1 MNDTRDYKQIW
12 GETLTPRAGNVE
24 SGALNYEE
32 TAGEYLLL
40 AGD

>member
-1 MNDTRDYKQIW
+1 MNDTRDYKESR
-12 GETLTPRAGNVE
+12 GETLTRAAGNGE

>member
-1 MNDTRDYKQIW
+1 MGKHLTLPSPQS
-12 GETLTPRAGNVE
+12 GEGAPRAAVLK
-24 SGALNYEE
+24 SKVNYEE